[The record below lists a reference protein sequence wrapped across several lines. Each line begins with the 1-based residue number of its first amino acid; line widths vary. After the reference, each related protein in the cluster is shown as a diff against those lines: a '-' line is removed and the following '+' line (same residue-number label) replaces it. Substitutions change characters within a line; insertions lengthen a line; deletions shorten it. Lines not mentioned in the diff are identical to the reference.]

1 MKCLVQAYL
10 DLASF
15 FLKKVKVLLANINND
30 VFTSIVHLIVGYCY
44 FVAFTMV
51 NIMESNKPD
60 LWAGKK
66 SGMDFFPVLGELRD
80 KMMTKKEKVPE
91 TSEFLNQRLKRMLGT
106 DRWTLK

>member
-1 MKCLVQAYL
+1 MPSAGIFGFSIL
-10 DLASF
+10 
-15 FLKKVKVLLANINND
+15 FLKKIKVLLANINND